1 MRRLN
6 PLTIPLFALL
16 LASACSGDDGATT
29 ATTTETSTTT
39 TSGGETEGTSTTT
52 TTSSGG
58 ESDTGTTTTTTGET
72 TEVSTTSD
80 TTTTTTG
87 GDPGNNSCLVVLD
100 CADKCGDAGCVEK
113 CIADGSD
120 EGAAEAEAVILCS
133 ANNGCG
139 DDEECLGS
147 NCADELLS
155 CTSGDATCAA
165 LSDCAEACAGEPLCE
180 ANCYA
185 AATTLAQ
192 AELNQL
198 AQCIM
203 ANGCGDDACVLEK
216 CGPQLGE
223 CFSGGADVLECPPLF
238 GCLSECGD
246 DPLCP
251 ASCMASGTPG
261 AVTEVTELAT
271 CAAANMC
278 EDEACL
284 EEKCGEEWST
294 CLWGQGN
301 CADGWACGLQCGGGE
316 ICLGN
321 CYAMTEENSFP
332 ALVGLITCAI
342 NNGCT
347 DEECIDANCQDE
359 ANACFAP

>member
-1 MRRLN
+1 MRNLN
-6 PLTIPLFALL
+6 PLTNILFALPL
-16 LASACSGDDGATT
+16 TLVVACSGDDGATS
-29 ATTTETSTTT
+29 ATTTGTSTT

-52 TTSSGG
+52 TSGSDSETGTSS
-58 ESDTGTTTTTTGET
+58 TTTTGET
-72 TEVSTTSD
+72 TGETT

-87 GDPGNNSCLVVLD
+87 GDPADNSCLVVLD
-100 CADKCGDAGCVEK
+100 CADRCGDVECVEGCV
-113 CIADGSD
+113 ADGS
-120 EGAAEAEAVILCS
+120 ESGAAEAEAVILCS
-133 ANNGCG
+133 ATNGCG
-139 DDEECLGS
+139 DDEECLAS

-155 CTSGDATCAA
+155 CSSGEATCAV
-165 LSDCAEACAGEPLCE
+165 LSECAEACAGEPLCE

-185 AATTLAQ
+185 EASTLAQ

-198 AQCIM
+198 AQCI
-203 ANGCGDDACVLEK
+203 ADEGCGDEACVLEK
-216 CGPQLGE
+216 CGPQVGE

-246 DPLCP
+246 DPLCT
-251 ASCMASGTPG
+251 ASCTASGTPG
-261 AVTEVTELAT
+261 AVAEVTDLVT

-284 EEKCGEEWST
+284 EANCGDEWST
-294 CLWGQGN
+294 CRWGQGN
-301 CADGWACGLQCGGGE
+301 CGGGWACALACGGGE

-342 NNGCT
+342 NNGCA
-347 DEECIDANCQDE
+347 DEVCIDAHCMDE